1 MRVTCA
7 PAFFYHAASEHLCR
21 INFSIDP
28 CEDFQAF
35 ACNHMETA
43 HSPGEEREGR
53 NLWLAHL
60 EGAAQLIQ
68 ELLNPNM
75 RSAVN
80 VIRDVMKKIGLP
92 RWPMLE
98 VEDNLNLFHLLRES
112 FQLLGITGVFD
123 LRVQRDLNFKQLTHT
138 SPYSIHLYNTRFE
151 TFVDCPESH
160 VFADGDKIRLV
171 TEEVNIP
178 IHSWYPDKLYEMAA
192 RALVFTYL
200 VLRDTIGTGYES
212 WKVQFQYKMGNIR
225 KDMGTIPAVQAA
237 RKKFGRKRSAPESSS
252 QTKKQCRLISD
263 DVNTE
268 SLESLKGHIC
278 AMQAE
283 VKKRTPDIKKLSDSM
298 KKTRLARHRWINE
311 CDPTTAAIFQKY
323 PALTLGEMLHQEFQ
337 EITNVDLDSAF
348 LDFVNTHGK
357 SCLHLCKGMK
367 SAREA
372 VVRLEAELDTLDG
385 NEKKYRFAV
394 GVIELLPGLIK
405 ERPHFLDGPVSNI
418 LSAEHFRGPACRHS
432 SSVVTLPS
440 HRSKAASW
448 TQPSGQK
455 IRTLDVHPSLLLGG
469 QKPEMART
477 IWAAFEDFQVEALD
491 MTGALVHLVEIYW
504 VFNVKYSPKNQ
515 NFFALLEHFFKLKSS
530 KALTPLVISAI
541 SSIEKLA

>member
-1 MRVTCA
+1 MCLV
-7 PAFFYHAASEHLCR
+7 FFKDRKKVVQIGGERRKEDLIAALRGTDFEDATKGAR
-21 INFSIDP
+21 I
-28 CEDFQAF
+28 E
-35 ACNHMETA
+35 
-43 HSPGEEREGR
+43 
-53 NLWLAHL
+53 
-60 EGAAQLIQ
+60 
-68 ELLNPNM
+68 
-75 RSAVN
+75 
-80 VIRDVMKKIGLP
+80 
-92 RWPMLE
+92 
-98 VEDNLNLFHLLRES
+98 
-112 FQLLGITGVFD
+112 
-123 LRVQRDLNFKQLTHT
+123 
-138 SPYSIHLYNTRFE
+138 LYNTRFE

-178 IHSWYPDKLYEMAA
+178 ILSCTPDNTSDSDEALPQAALQAAGSSQAAPTCFALDYQLPPVPFDIKADIDNARFGELPKKTKSRIVSWIATDLRTRSLYPDKLYEMAA
-192 RALVFTYL
+192 RALVFTYP
-200 VLRDTIGTGYES
+200 VLRDTIGTGYDS

-237 RKKFGRKRSAPESSS
+237 REKFGRKRSAPESSS

-263 DVNTE
+263 EVNTE
-268 SLESLKGHIC
+268 SLESLNGHIC

-283 VKKRTPDIKKLSDSM
+283 VKRRTPDIKKLSDSM
-298 KKTRLARHRWINE
+298 KKTRPARRKWINE
-311 CDPTTAAIFQKY
+311 CAPTTAAILQKY

-357 SCLHLCKGMK
+357 SCLHLCKRMK

-394 GVIELLPGLIK
+394 GVIELLPRLVK
-405 ERPHFLDGPVSNI
+405 ERPHFLDGP
-418 LSAEHFRGPACRHS
+418 
-432 SSVVTLPS
+432 
-440 HRSKAASW
+440 
-448 TQPSGQK
+448 
-455 IRTLDVHPSLLLGG
+455 DVYPSLLLGG

-491 MTGALVHLVEIYW
+491 MTGALVHLVEVYW

-541 SSIEKLA
+541 SSMEKLA